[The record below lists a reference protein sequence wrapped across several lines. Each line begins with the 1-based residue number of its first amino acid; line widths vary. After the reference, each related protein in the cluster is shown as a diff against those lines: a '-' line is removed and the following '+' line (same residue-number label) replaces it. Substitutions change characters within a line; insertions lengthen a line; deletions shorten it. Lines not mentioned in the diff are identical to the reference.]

1 MVLISNVIQQTDAT
15 DLKSL
20 TDFVTS
26 LESCRGYSEGAEK
39 LYKMCLLFLKVAG
52 FYIQA
57 KYQERQTA
65 QMPSFSGS
73 EQNHTSAANAGTPI
87 DLRTIAQ
94 FGPHL
99 SALGFVSDPAWSTGE
114 YTSDLAAQGQGF
126 YAPDL
131 GADNELGHDG
141 WGVGYNAGDT
151 SHNPIQDW
159 FAGSRYLKNFM
170 DGGDDLQMPDFS
182 FDLGFY

>member
-1 MVLISNVIQQTDAT
+1 MVLISNAIQRTDAT
-15 DLKSL
+15 DLRSL

-39 LYKMCLLFLKVAG
+39 LYKMCVLFLKVAG

-65 QMPSFSGS
+65 HMPSFSGS
-73 EQNHTSAANAGTPI
+73 EQRYNNTANTGTPI
-87 DLRTIAQ
+87 DLSAIAQ

-99 SALGFVSDPAWSTGE
+99 SALGFLSNPTWSTAE
-114 YTSDLAAQGQGF
+114 YTSDPAALGQGF

-131 GADNELGHDG
+131 GANDTLGDDG
-141 WGVGYNAGDT
+141 LGSGYNAGDA
-151 SHNPIQDW
+151 SQIQNW
-159 FAGSRYLKNFM
+159 FSGSRYLRSFV
-170 DGGDDLQMPDFS
+170 DGGNDMEMPDFN
-182 FDLGFY
+182 FDVGLY

>member
-1 MVLISNVIQQTDAT
+1 MVLFSNAIQQTDPT

-26 LESCRGYSEGAEK
+26 LESYRAFSEGAEK
-39 LYKMCLLFLKVAG
+39 LYKMCLLFLKVTG

-57 KYQERQTA
+57 KHQERQTA

-73 EQNHTSAANAGTPI
+73 EQDYTSAANAGTPI
-87 DLRTIAQ
+87 DLSTIAQ

-99 SALGFVSDPAWSTGE
+99 SALGFVSNPAWSTAE
-114 YTSDLAAQGQGF
+114 YASGLAAQGQGF

-131 GADNELGHDG
+131 WVDNALGYDG
-141 WGVGYNAGDT
+141 LGVGYNTGGA
-151 SHNPIQDW
+151 SHNSIQDW
-159 FAGSRYLKNFM
+159 FAGSRYLNKFM
-170 DGGDDLQMPDFS
+170 DMGVDLQMPDFS
-182 FDLGFY
+182 DVGL